1 MKKNTFA
8 FLLGLLFISVF
19 KSEGQ
24 SSPTKAKIF
33 GREIQTNSTNGFIRC
48 ASTEYELS
56 LREKYPKRLNTEEFE
71 RWIAPKIE
79 AVKSKMAAKRG
90 TNETNTVITIPV
102 VVHVIH
108 NGDAVGSNENI
119 SDARILSQI
128 AVLNQDFR
136 RMVDTPGFNSTTVGA
151 DVEIEFCLAKRKP
164 DGTATDGINR
174 INLGVESWAT
184 ESSIEENLK
193 PVTQWDPTQYLN
205 LWVAQFTTDEDE
217 ELNGILGYAQF
228 PSDSGLSGTPA
239 NGGDSVTDGV
249 IIDWRCFG
257 TSVMAP
263 GEYFAIYDRGRTTTH
278 EVGHFLGLRHIWG
291 DNNLCQVNNSD
302 SFKDYCPDTP
312 AAAQAHYICLV
323 NDSCPSNPGN
333 DMIENY
339 MDYTN
344 DACMNIFTSDQK
356 NRMLTVMQNSTRR
369 KSLVTSKACA
379 MPLDTNDFKIY
390 PNPNN
395 GNFTIEFNSNSG
407 SDITIDVYD
416 ISGRRIF
423 TQSYPKKKLFSENLQ
438 LNNLQSGVYLVNVE
452 DGNRTEVR
460 KIIVN

>member
-8 FLLGLLFISVF
+8 FLLGLLFISAF

-24 SSPTKAKIF
+24 STPTKAKIF
-33 GREIQTNSTNGFIRC
+33 GKEIQTNSTNGFIRC

-71 RWIAPKIE
+71 QWIAPKIE
-79 AVKSKMAAKRG
+79 AVKSKMATKRG
-90 TNETNTVITIPV
+90 MSNVITIPV

-119 SDARILSQI
+119 SDARVLSQI

-136 RMVDTPGFNSTTVGA
+136 RMVGTPGFNATAVGA

-164 DGTATDGINR
+164 NGTATDGIDR
-174 INLGVESWAT
+174 VNLGVESWAT
-184 ESSIEENLK
+184 ESSIEEDLK
-193 PVTQWDPTQYLN
+193 PVTQWDPTQYFN

-228 PSDSGLSGTPA
+228 PSNSGLGGLGANEGDSG
-239 NGGDSVTDGV
+239 TDGV
-249 IIDWRCFG
+249 VIDWRCFG
-257 TSVMAP
+257 TSIIAP
-263 GEYFAIYDRGRTTTH
+263 GEYFSSYDRGRTTTH
-278 EVGHFLGLRHIWG
+278 EIGHFLGLRHIWG
-291 DNNLCQVNNSD
+291 DNNSCRIDSND

-312 AAAQAHYICLV
+312 AATQENYRCLV
-323 NDSCPSNPGN
+323 SDSCPSDAGN

-344 DACMNIFTSDQK
+344 DICMNVFTLNQK
-356 NRMLTVMQNSTRR
+356 NRMLTVMQNSLRR
-369 KSLVTSKACA
+369 KSLVTSRACA
-379 MPLDTNDFKIY
+379 MPLDSGDFKIY

-395 GNFTIEFNSNSG
+395 GSFTIEFNSTS
-407 SDITIDVYD
+407 STEIKIIVYD
-416 ISGRRIF
+416 ISGRQVF
-423 TQSYPKKKLFSENLQ
+423 NQSYPNKKLFSENLQ
-438 LNNLQSGVYLVNVE
+438 FNNLQSGIYLINVE
-452 DGNRTEVR
+452 EDNRTEIR
-460 KIIVN
+460 KIIIN